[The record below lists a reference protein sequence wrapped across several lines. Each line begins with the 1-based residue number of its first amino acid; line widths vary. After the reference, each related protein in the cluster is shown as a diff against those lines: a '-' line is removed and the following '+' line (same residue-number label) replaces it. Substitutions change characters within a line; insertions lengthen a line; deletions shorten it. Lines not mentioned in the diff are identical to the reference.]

1 MKKQSGF
8 TLIELLLVLAIIG
21 IISAIAIPAL
31 LGQRENARRKSTEAA
46 MNAIMS
52 EISTTAEQIR
62 KTGTEPT
69 VAGVLTAVQNLPNYK
84 LPVAKN
90 AYYPGE
96 ATYTFNAASGKNGQV
111 GLLTSTVTGPDGSAY
126 LAIRVTAKHK
136 GGSLAKLVA
145 LDQ

>member
-1 MKKQSGF
+1 
-8 TLIELLLVLAIIG
+8 
-21 IISAIAIPAL
+21 
-31 LGQRENARRKSTEAA
+31 

-62 KTGTEPT
+62 KSGKEPL
-69 VAGVLTAVQNLPNYK
+69 VSDVLKAIEDLPNYK

-90 AYYPGE
+90 AYFPNE
-96 ATYTFNAASGKNGQV
+96 ATYAFNAASGKNGQV
-111 GLLTSTVTGPDGSAY
+111 GLLTSTVTGPDGSSY
-126 LAIRVTAKHK
+126 LAIRITAKHK